1 MFARKSKVS
10 PHAAE
15 DSDQTDHTDTTPV
28 AAPEQSATVL
38 ATLQHEASS
47 GHAPAEFP
55 ESIRLPLDN
64 DIHSLLFLVAMDLFG
79 RSRNDKSTL

>member
-15 DSDQTDHTDTTPV
+15 DSDQTDHTDATPV
-28 AAPEQSATVL
+28 AAPEQS

-47 GHAPAEFP
+47 GHALAEFP

-79 RSRNDKSTL
+79 RSRNEKSTQA